1 MLRMLALSACAGL
14 WSCAT
19 AALDTPPGTTF
30 ELRGHWIQGHLIFG
44 RAAPGTA
51 VVFNGQAVR
60 VSPRG
65 QFILGLDRDEPPKVE
80 LRITPP
86 GGVEQRHEYGVRARA
101 YDIQRLD
108 GLPDAQVN
116 PPPEAQ
122 ARIAQDYEQVRA
134 ARMRDTE
141 RDDFARGFA
150 WPLTGRISGVYGS
163 QRILNGLPKQ
173 PHYGV
178 DVAAPVGARVRAPA
192 SGVVS
197 LAVSDMYFT
206 GGTLMIDHG
215 HGLSSTLM
223 HLNRLLVKQGDE
235 VKQGQVVAE
244 SGATGRVTGPHL
256 DWRMSWF
263 GSRVDPQLLVGPM
276 PQDK

>member
-1 MLRMLALSACAGL
+1 MRRLPALAACAGL

-19 AALDTPPGTTF
+19 AALDPSF
-30 ELRGHWIQGHLIFG
+30 ELRGHWVQGNVIFG
-44 RAAPGTA
+44 RAAPGTT

-60 VSPRG
+60 VSPQGR
-65 QFILGLDRDEPPKVE
+65 FILGLDRDEAPKVE

-86 GGVEQRHEYGVRARA
+86 GGVEQRHEYGVRARE
-101 YDIQRLD
+101 YEIQRLD

-122 ARIAQDYEQVRA
+122 ARIALDYEQVRS

-150 WPLTGRISGVYGS
+150 WPLVGRISGVYGS
-163 QRILNGLPKQ
+163 QRILNGQPKQ

-197 LAVSDMYFT
+197 LAVPDMYFT

-223 HLNRLLVKQGDE
+223 HLNKLLVKQGDE

-263 GSRVDPQLLVGPM
+263 GARVDPQLLVGPM
-276 PQDK
+276 PQSK